1 MCPHSGGSRPRA
13 PEKPG
18 RALFSPS
25 SPWTVSQHRDFSEA
39 GLLRGRGVW
48 PAAAASAGRGIEC
61 LPHWFLGRPERL
73 AGWLASLPPQSAQ
86 ACQHFPLVSALFTW
100 PTALW
105 PGPCP
110 ALAPVVPVT
119 PAHAFLHPLGH
130 GKAQVSQGSAA
141 GGRRVVAS
149 RLCGWGK
156 SLNFSEP
163 YLANYLNGQDHFKP
177 RGGPRA
183 KQVGVQMLR
192 SLWRPLTSQEGETV
206 GPGGPS

>member
-48 PAAAASAGRGIEC
+48 PAAAASAGRSIEC

-73 AGWLASLPPQSAQ
+73 AGWLASLPPQSAP
-86 ACQHFPLVSALFTW
+86 ACQHSHVSALSS
-100 PTALW
+100 
-105 PGPCP
+105 P
-110 ALAPVVPVT
+110 APRLCGQGLDPSWRQWSLSPQPVHFCIPWDS
-119 PAHAFLHPLGH
+119 